1 MLDTVSFSQD
11 AFHATIL
18 LPALIDFPMENLR
31 KIFKLML
38 WDDRVN
44 ERAIQDTTL
53 FLESIV
59 PGSKAAWHAASVKYQ
74 QEWRLIEKP
83 IIRAHNN
90 ELTRTVK
97 KAKSQYERWVKI
109 QALWNDTK
117 HKMNIK

>member
-1 MLDTVSFSQD
+1 MSFSQD

-59 PGSKAAWHAASVKYQ
+59 PGEQSGVARRICEIPARVAA
-74 QEWRLIEKP
+74 
-83 IIRAHNN
+83 
-90 ELTRTVK
+90 
-97 KAKSQYERWVKI
+97 
-109 QALWNDTK
+109 D
-117 HKMNIK
+117 

>member
-11 AFHATIL
+11 TFHATIRL
-18 LPALIDFPMENLR
+18 SALIDFPMENLR

-83 IIRAHNN
+83 TTVR
-90 ELTRTVK
+90 RT
-97 KAKSQYERWVKI
+97 KAQI
-109 QALWNDTK
+109 QKPLPSGPTMMSSPGPSKRPKAN
-117 HKMNIK
+117 MSAG